1 MFDGPA
7 RKSTSHRRRVR
18 RRFDKDSMSNE
29 EAWLRE
35 AAEYQERD
43 AGLLREKKEL
53 RWGMV
58 LEKSESDEPEWVVQ
72 PLARVAGSSETF
84 KAVGG
89 DSAGAPQHRVLHT
102 EVLHG
107 IKATWDPAAR
117 CPERRTA
124 FPAPTIPLQD
134 RVAANAAKLEREKD
148 RSKDRLHS

>member
-1 MFDGPA
+1 MLFVWSRYVFDGPA

-58 LEKSESDEPEWVVQ
+58 LVKVLLTTLWTPAEGHSAS
-72 PLARVAGSSETF
+72 
-84 KAVGG
+84 VGG
-89 DSAGAPQHRVLHT
+89 GA
-102 EVLHG
+102 
-107 IKATWDPAAR
+107 WWAR
-117 CPERRTA
+117 QRQACRRNGGHEDNYGER
-124 FPAPTIPLQD
+124 QG
-134 RVAANAAKLEREKD
+134 
-148 RSKDRLHS
+148 